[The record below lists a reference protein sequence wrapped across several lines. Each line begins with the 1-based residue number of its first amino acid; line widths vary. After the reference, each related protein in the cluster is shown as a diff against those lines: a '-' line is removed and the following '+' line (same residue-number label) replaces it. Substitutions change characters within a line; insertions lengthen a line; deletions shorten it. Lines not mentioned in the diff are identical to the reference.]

1 MFSTISNLAFPDDT
15 AMFLLI
21 LAILSFALNAISFFF
36 VRLLPPRKNDVHMK
50 SGLSDSQVLH
60 RSKSYDTQDLPQ
72 ARGQPEI
79 PTPRKSAEVSSS
91 QGGYDG
97 TSEEAGVD
105 TRETSS
111 LLSKSSDPGSEEY
124 EFRRPFEDQSEEVDI
139 RGLALLRKSKFWQL
153 FFIFALLTGIGLMNI
168 K

>member
-1 MFSTISNLAFPDDT
+1 
-15 AMFLLI
+15 MFLLI

-36 VRLLPPRKNDVHMK
+36 VRLLPPSPKNDVHMK
-50 SGLSDSQVLH
+50 SGHSDSQVLH
-60 RSKSYDTQDLPQ
+60 RSKSHDTQDLPQ
-72 ARGQPEI
+72 ARGEPEV
-79 PTPRKSAEVSSS
+79 PTLRKSAEVSSS

-97 TSEEAGVD
+97 TNEETGVD

-139 RGLALLRKSKFWQL
+139 RGLALLRKSEFWQL
-153 FFIFALLTGIGLMNI
+153 FFMFALLTGIGLMNI